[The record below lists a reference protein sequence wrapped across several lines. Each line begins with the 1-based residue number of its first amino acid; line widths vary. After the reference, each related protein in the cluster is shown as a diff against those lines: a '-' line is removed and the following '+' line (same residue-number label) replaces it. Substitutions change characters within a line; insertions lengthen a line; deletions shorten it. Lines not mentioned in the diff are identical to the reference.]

1 MKKLA
6 IVIAFIA
13 TTYSFAQKTTWNVDA
28 SHSKVSFSVSHLVI
42 SEVDGNFNSFNGSF
56 ISNKDDF
63 SDAKITFDIDANS
76 INTENAKRDGHL
88 KSEDFFYVEK
98 YPKITFKSTS
108 FKKKSKNK
116 YQLKGNLTMRG
127 ITKKVT
133 LDVSHGGIIAN
144 DGFGNT
150 KAGFKATGTINRTD
164 FGVAWNAKTEHG
176 GMVVGEDIEI
186 TIKLELVKKDPNVN

>member
-6 IVIAFIA
+6 VLIAFIA
-13 TTYSFAQKTTWNVDA
+13 TTYSFAQTTWKVDPY
-28 SHSKVSFSVSHLVI
+28 HSKVSFSVSHLVI
-42 SEVDGNFNSFNGSF
+42 SEVDGSFNSFDGSF

-63 SDAKITFDIDANS
+63 SDAEITFEIDANS
-76 INTENAKRDGHL
+76 IDTDNAKRDGHL

-98 YPKITFKSTS
+98 NPKITFTSTS
-108 FKKKSKNK
+108 FKKKSKKK

-144 DGFGNT
+144 DGNGNT
-150 KAGFKATGTINRTD
+150 KAGFKITGIINRID

-186 TIKLELVKKDPNVN
+186 TVKLELVKKDTNVN